1 MAEQIKQARATLK
14 AVKGS
19 PQKVNLVA
27 AMIRRLRVQKALDIL
42 SFTRKRVAH
51 PMRELLNS
59 AIANAEN
66 NHEMDVDS
74 LVIKEVLVGKA
85 FVLKRSMPRAK
96 GRGARILKPSS
107 KVTIILEEKE
117 GLDGSKS

>member
-1 MAEQIKQARATLK
+1 MDEQVKQARATLK

-27 AMIRRLRVQKALDIL
+27 AMIRRSRVQKALDIL
-42 SFTRKRVAH
+42 TFTRKRVAQ

-74 LVIKEVLVGKA
+74 LVVKEVLVGKA

-96 GRGARILKPSS
+96 GRGSRILKPSS
-107 KVTIILEEKE
+107 KITIVLEEKE
-117 GLDGSKS
+117 GLDGSKG